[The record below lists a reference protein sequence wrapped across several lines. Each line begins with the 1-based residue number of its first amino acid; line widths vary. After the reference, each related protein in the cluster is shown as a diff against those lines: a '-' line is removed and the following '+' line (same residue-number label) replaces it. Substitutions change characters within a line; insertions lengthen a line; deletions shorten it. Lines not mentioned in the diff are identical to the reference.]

1 MDISK
6 QVNYWITS
14 SEEDFAAAQSLLE
27 KGHYRHSLFFA
38 HLALEKMLKAFVV
51 IRTNDIPSKIHNLIR
66 LSGIA
71 GLILDEEQDQFL
83 REFNLYQLEGRYPDS
98 QEIILN
104 ADLTKKEKFKA
115 EKMLLWLKKQ
125 LPQL

>member
-1 MDISK
+1 MDVSK

-14 SEEDFAAAQSLLE
+14 SENE
-27 KGHYRHSLFFA
+27 
-38 HLALEKMLKAFVV
+38 
-51 IRTNDIPSKIHNLIR
+51 IPPKIHNLIR
-66 LSGIA
+66 LSVLA

-104 ADLTKKEKFKA
+104 ADLTEKEKFKA

-125 LPQL
+125 LPLR